1 MLFMTKKVVLGLV
14 LSLAL
19 SSDLYVSSV
28 MAQATTSARPPTGTP
43 APTGAPAP
51 TGTPTSPLNYTG
63 APRAFTNLAST
74 VSKKYFYLQGGLLN
88 QASTGYSGEL
98 WGIDITKSWP
108 ISSPAWVNMTIPT
121 SGPAGPVTSG
131 HSATMSKDGST
142 LIVTAPSGNAATP
155 FLYQYNTA
163 AGTWSTVNAPAAQAS
178 QWSNRRLAGMVTDP
192 TTGIIWY
199 VGGAFPDNTA
209 TNEID
214 KFQDGAWTAAIATS
228 AAEGSSSSTLSNFSQ
243 GTTHIY
249 NGKIYIFGGITS
261 NGGQRGYQSLQ
272 NLPWIDVSGD
282 TPTIG
287 SQLTLGP
294 TPPPRQNHCS
304 VLTSSAKVIIF
315 GGYDLNSKLTLSDVW
330 SYDLITFT
338 WTQIVPSNP
347 SRPRYG
353 HNCEISGA
361 NMIVYGGQASEV
373 GSQPRISYG
382 KDIQVYDVMQSTWM
396 ISYSPK
402 QDTTELSKP
411 LSGGSGSTS
420 GLSTGAV
427 IGIAAGA
434 VVVIAI
440 IVGGIFWKRRQKQIE
455 IREAELEKE
464 AYLASLRP
472 EGDGSK
478 PGAHSPHYSP
488 SRTAAM
494 MTPGMAHDT
503 SYQGMDH
510 LLTSGA
516 GSPAMGGQ
524 GQNVQYLMQHLP
536 DGTIAVQPVYLDHQP
551 MQMQAASPDMRVTE
565 ANGSGGYV
573 SPPMSGAA
581 ANGSNG
587 SGGYFVPPPS
597 GSASASY
604 ALPPTPAAQK
614 QTIAYPQPTH
624 DPFAS
629 PAMGNAPMPPNY
641 PMGSPQQMHPEHRQ

>member
-88 QASTGYSGEL
+88 QATTGYSGEL

-524 GQNVQYLMQHLP
+524 GQN
-536 DGTIAVQPVYLDHQP
+536 P